1 MTDATAAIAGR
12 PGFRGS
18 LVVAGA
24 WLASHLPERPLVAA
38 AESAGELWY
47 RLAPARRDQARA
59 NLARVCEGLAATG
72 RGTPAARRA
81 ATDPDALERLVRASF
96 RHAARYYLE
105 VARVGAYDV
114 ETAVS
119 RVDVSTTLDDV
130 RATLVSG
137 DPIVIVGMHYG
148 AIELPVVLV
157 SNLVGHSV
165 TAPMEAV
172 PDPGLQH
179 WFVTSRRRV
188 GVNAVPIVDSRRA
201 LLRALRSGESVGLV
215 ADRDLTHTGID
226 VPFFGHP
233 APIPAGPALLAV
245 ETGCP
250 IYVGSVRRI
259 AHGRYRARL
268 FPVPTP
274 EVGTKRE
281 RIVALTGA
289 IAEAFESLLADGP
302 EQWWGAF
309 HPIWPDLDQS
319 APKADE
325 ANPPTRPIQ
334 RPSRPPRPRRDRG
347 PDGAPRARRPA
358 HPHARVGRDGVGRRD
373 PGPRGARRGPGR
385 DRDHRPR
392 AHRRRPGRPPHGA
405 RMAACACG

>member
-1 MTDATAAIAGR
+1 MTDATTPIAPR
-12 PGFRGS
+12 PGLRGS
-18 LVVAGA
+18 LIMAGA
-24 WLASHLPERPLVAA
+24 WLASHLPERPLVAG

-47 RLAPARRDQARA
+47 RFAPARRDQARA
-59 NLARVCEGLAATG
+59 NLARVCEGLASTG

-81 ATDPDALERLVRASF
+81 ATDPDALERLVRAAF

-105 VARVGAYDV
+105 VARAEAYTV
-114 ETAVS
+114 ETALA
-119 RVDVSTTLDDV
+119 RIDVDDLDDV
-130 RATLVSG
+130 RAMLVSG

-157 SNLVGHSV
+157 SDLVGHSV

-179 WFVTSRRRV
+179 WFVTSRGRV
-188 GVNAVPIVDSRRA
+188 GVNAVPIADSRRT
-201 LLRALRSGESVGLV
+201 LLRALRRGESVGLV

-250 IYVGSVRRI
+250 IYVGSVRRT

-274 EVGTKRE
+274 ETGSRREKIVG
-281 RIVALTGA
+281 LTNA
-289 IAEAFESLLADGP
+289 IAVAFESLLADGP

-309 HPIWPDLDQS
+309 HPI
-319 APKADE
+319 
-325 ANPPTRPIQ
+325 
-334 RPSRPPRPRRDRG
+334 
-347 PDGAPRARRPA
+347 
-358 HPHARVGRDGVGRRD
+358 
-373 PGPRGARRGPGR
+373 
-385 DRDHRPR
+385 
-392 AHRRRPGRPPHGA
+392 
-405 RMAACACG
+405 